1 MKNDLPQL
9 ESPLKEKQLDK
20 LLPLFHEFLKA
31 EHIPDN
37 LDTEFEH
44 IYLPLA
50 HWLAQQHPDRFQ
62 VIGVN
67 GAQGSGKSTIS
78 NMMQLIL
85 SNGYGKHV
93 QVLSIDDLYLQP
105 EERAQLADSIHPLFR
120 TRGVP
125 GTHDVQMGL
134 DLLQRLKAHQPGER
148 LQLPRFDKS
157 LDRRHHDSAWTPV
170 DRPLDILI
178 LEGWC
183 VGALPQQQH
192 ELVDHVNELEL
203 KEDPEG
209 HWRRAVNAT
218 LSEDYQRLFAELDV
232 LIMMQVPSMDQVYRW
247 RTLQESKLGDK
258 ASMDESALRRFI
270 MHYERLTLAQL
281 EEMPSRADVVL
292 KLDESHQIRS
302 VTVNPGNRAK

>member
-1 MKNDLPQL
+1 MKNDLPQI
-9 ESPLKEKQLDK
+9 ESPLREQLTKK
-20 LLPLFHEFLKA
+20 LLPRFHEFLA
-31 EHIPDN
+31 SEHIDEN
-37 LDTEFEH
+37 LDREFHE

-50 HWLAQQHPDRFQ
+50 HWLAAQHPDRFQ

-78 NMMQLIL
+78 KMMQLL
-85 SNGYGKHV
+85 LTEGYGKRV

-105 EERAQLADSIHPLFR
+105 EERAQLAGSIHPLFR

-134 DLLQRLKAHQPGER
+134 DLLDKLRAHRPGER
-148 LQLPRFDKS
+148 VHLPRFDKS
-157 LDRRHHDSAWTPV
+157 RDRRHEPEQWTPV
-170 DRPLDILI
+170 DEPLDILI

-192 ELVDHVNELEL
+192 ELAGHVNELEL

-218 LSEDYQRLFAELDV
+218 LTENYQQLFGELDV
-232 LIMMQVPSMDQVYRW
+232 LIMMQVPSMAQVYRW
-247 RTLQESKLGDK
+247 RSLQESKLGDR
-258 ASMDESALRRFI
+258 ASMDEQALRRFI

-281 EEMPSRADVVL
+281 EEMPARADVVL
-292 KLDESHQIRS
+292 KLDETHQVRS
-302 VTVNPGNRAK
+302 VTMNPRVSG